1 MKKIKYFIPA
11 IIWMIFI
18 FFESSMVAD
27 ISSSQSNIIV
37 KYIYSLL
44 SLPATYQET
53 LSFIIRKCAHISEY
67 TVLTLL
73 LYYGFSK
80 NNVYTLSFPFTIALL
95 YACSDEIH
103 QLFVP
108 GRAGMIQDVLI
119 DTIGMIIALIIIHFV
134 KQRKI
139 KRKYY

>member
-18 FFESSMVAD
+18 FFESSMVAET
-27 ISSSQSNIIV
+27 SASQSNGIV
-37 KYIYSLL
+37 HSICTLL

-53 LSFIIRKCAHISEY
+53 LSFIVRKCAHISEY
-67 TVLTLL
+67 TFLTLL

-80 NNVYTLSFPFTIALL
+80 NNVYALSFPFTIALL